1 MLILATNARIFSN
14 DFYSCIRGLKKLYIC
29 FMVIEKIQI
38 YKYSIPMHPFTIA
51 TGTMDFA
58 QNILIKI
65 FTNTGF
71 IGIGEC
77 SAFPMIV
84 GETQNTCYEM
94 AKDFAALWKGKDASN
109 IEDRLNELHLF
120 TAGNGTIKSA
130 FDMALYDIA
139 AQHANQP
146 LYEYLGGTKKEM
158 LTDITVGIG
167 SPETMATQAKAF
179 VENGAS
185 ILKIKLGKDVV
196 TDVAKIKTI
205 RESIDNNIKIRI
217 DANQGWSVEDAT
229 NTLSQLGQY
238 NIEFCEQPMRTYNDE
253 YLPELVKTSPIKI
266 MADES
271 VYNHHDALRLI
282 KNKACDYI
290 NIKMAKSGGIHE
302 ALKIIEVATKNNIPC
317 MMGGMLE
324 SRVALTAFAHFAAAN
339 PQIIFYDMDT
349 CMLGHKVDPVIGGVT
364 YNIYRVQL
372 PSGIGIGA
380 GVGEGFLEG
389 CENITI

>member
-1 MLILATNARIFSN
+1 
-14 DFYSCIRGLKKLYIC
+14 
-29 FMVIEKIQI
+29 MVIEKIQI

-65 FTNTGF
+65 FTSENI

-94 AKDFAALWKGKDASN
+94 AKDFAKLWKGKDALN
-109 IEDRLNELHLF
+109 IEERLDELHLF
-120 TAGNGTIKSA
+120 IAGNSTIKSA

-146 LYEYLGGTKKEM
+146 LYEFLGGTKKEM

-167 SPETMATQAKAF
+167 SPETMAQQAKAL

-185 ILKIKLGKDVV
+185 ILKIKLGKDVA
-196 TDVAKIKTI
+196 TDVARIKNI
-205 RESIDNNIKIRI
+205 RESIADNVKIRI
-217 DANQGWSVEDAT
+217 DANQGWSVADAKDALT
-229 NTLSQLGQY
+229 KLAKY

-253 YLPELVKTSPIKI
+253 HLPELIKISSIKI

-271 VYNHHDALRLI
+271 VYNHHDAFRLI
-282 KNKACDYI
+282 KNNACHYI
-290 NIKMAKSGGIHE
+290 NIKFAKSGGIHE
-302 ALKIIEVATKNNIPC
+302 AIKIIAVAKENNIPC

-324 SRVALTAFAHFAAAN
+324 SRVALSAFAHFAAAN

-349 CMLGHKVDPVIGGVT
+349 CMLGHKLDPVIGGVT
-364 YNIYRVQL
+364 YNGYAVQL
-372 PSGIGIGA
+372 PDGIGIGA
-380 GVGEGFLEG
+380 TVKEDFLEN
-389 CENITI
+389 CETIII

>member
-1 MLILATNARIFSN
+1 MTI
-14 DFYSCIRGLKKLYIC
+14 D
-29 FMVIEKIQI
+29 KIII
-38 YKYSIPMHPFTIA
+38 YKFSIPMQPFTIA
-51 TGTMDFA
+51 TGTMDYA
-58 QNILIKI
+58 QNMLIKI
-65 FTNTGF
+65 FTNHGI

-94 AKDFAALWKGKDASN
+94 AKDFAALWKGKEPLI
-109 IEDRLNELHLF
+109 IEERLTELHLF
-120 TAGNGTIKSA
+120 TAGNSTIKSA

-139 AQHANQP
+139 AKNASQA
-146 LYEYLGGTKKEM
+146 LYEFLGGTKKEM

-167 SPETMATQAKAF
+167 LPEIMAAQAKAF
-179 VENGAS
+179 VENGAT
-185 ILKIKLGKDVV
+185 ILKIKLGKDVA
-196 TDVAKIKTI
+196 TDVERIKAI
-205 RESIDNNIKIRI
+205 RTLVGNDIKIRI
-217 DANQGWSVEDAT
+217 DANQGWSFKDAA
-229 NTLSQLGQY
+229 NALSQLGKF

-253 YLPELVKTSPIKI
+253 YLPELVKNSPIKI

-290 NIKMAKSGGIHE
+290 NIKFAKSGGIYE
-302 ALKIIEVATKNNIPC
+302 ALKIIAVAKQHNIPC

-364 YNIYRVQL
+364 YNGYNVML
-372 PSGIGIGA
+372 PDGIGISA
-380 GVGEGFLEG
+380 GVEEGFLEG
-389 CENITI
+389 CEMIII

>member
-1 MLILATNARIFSN
+1 MI
-14 DFYSCIRGLKKLYIC
+14 
-29 FMVIEKIQI
+29 IEKIKI

-51 TGTMDFA
+51 TGTMDYA

-65 FTNTGF
+65 FTDTLF
-71 IGIGEC
+71 IGTGEC

-84 GETQNTCYEM
+84 GETQNTCFEM
-94 AKDFAALWKGKDASN
+94 AKDFAALWKGKDALN
-109 IEDRLNELHLF
+109 IADRLNDLHSF
-120 TAGNGTIKSA
+120 TAGNTTIKSA

-139 AQHANQP
+139 AQNANKP
-146 LYEYLGGTKKEM
+146 LYEFLGGLKTEM

-167 SPETMATQAKAF
+167 SPKLMAVQAMAF
-179 VENGAS
+179 VENGAT

-196 TDVAKIKTI
+196 TDVERIKAI
-205 RESIDNNIKIRI
+205 RESVGSKIKIRI
-217 DANQGWSVEDAT
+217 DANQGWTFEDAK
-229 NTLSQLGQY
+229 NALIQLGQY

-253 YLPELVKTSPIKI
+253 YLPELMKISPIKI

-282 KNKACDYI
+282 SNNACHYI
-290 NIKMAKSGGIHE
+290 NIKFAKSGGIHE
-302 ALKIIEVATKNNIPC
+302 ALKIIEVAEKYNIKC

-349 CMLGHKVDPVIGGVT
+349 CMLGHKIDPVIGGIT
-364 YNIYRVQL
+364 YIGYNVQL
-372 PSGIGIGA
+372 PDGIGIGA
-380 GVGEGFLEG
+380 DVEESFLKA
-389 CENITI
+389 CEMVLI

>member
-1 MLILATNARIFSN
+1 MT
-14 DFYSCIRGLKKLYIC
+14 
-29 FMVIEKIQI
+29 IEKIQI

-65 FTNTGF
+65 YTSENI

-77 SAFPMIV
+77 SAFPVIV

-94 AKDFAALWKGKDASN
+94 AKEFAILWKGKDALN
-109 IEDRLNELHLF
+109 IEERLNELHLF
-120 TAGNGTIKSA
+120 TAGNSTIKSA

-146 LYEYLGGTKKEM
+146 LYEFLGGIKKEM
-158 LTDITVGIG
+158 LTDITVGINT
-167 SPETMATQAKAF
+167 PVIMAEQAKAF
-179 VENGAS
+179 VENGAT
-185 ILKIKLGKDVV
+185 ILKIKLGKDVA
-196 TDVAKIKTI
+196 TDIARIKTI
-205 RESIDNNIKIRI
+205 REVIGNGIKIRI
-217 DANQGWSVEDAT
+217 DANQGWSVNDAT
-229 NTLSQLGQY
+229 NALIQLGQY

-253 YLPELVKTSPIKI
+253 YLPELIKASPIKI

-290 NIKMAKSGGIHE
+290 NIKLAKSGGIHE

-324 SRVALTAFAHFAAAN
+324 SRVALSAFAHFAAAN

-364 YNIYRVQL
+364 YNGYTVQL
-372 PSGIGIGA
+372 PSGTGIGA
-380 GVGEGFLEG
+380 SVEEGFLEG
-389 CENITI
+389 CENIEI

>member
-1 MLILATNARIFSN
+1 MN
-14 DFYSCIRGLKKLYIC
+14 
-29 FMVIEKIQI
+29 IEKIQI

-58 QNILIKI
+58 QNILIKV
-65 FTNTGF
+65 FTSEKI

-94 AKDFAALWKGKDASN
+94 AKDFAKLWKGKDALN
-109 IEDRLNELHLF
+109 IEERLNELHSF
-120 TAGNGTIKSA
+120 TAGNTTIKSA

-139 AQHANQP
+139 AQHANKP
-146 LYEYLGGTKKEM
+146 LYEFLGGTKKDM

-167 SPETMATQAKAF
+167 SPEIMAEQAKAF
-179 VENGAS
+179 VENGAT
-185 ILKIKLGKDVV
+185 ILKIKLGKDVD
-196 TDVAKIKTI
+196 TDVARIKAI
-205 RESIDNNIKIRI
+205 RESISKEIKIRI
-217 DANQGWSVEDAT
+217 ATDALT
-229 NTLSQLGQY
+229 QLEQY
-238 NIEFCEQPMRTYNDE
+238 DIEFCEQPMRTYNDE
-253 YLPELVKTSPIKI
+253 HLPALIKISPIKI

-290 NIKMAKSGGIHE
+290 NIKFAKSGGIHE
-302 ALKIIEVATKNNIPC
+302 ALKIIAVAQENNIPC

-324 SRVALTAFAHFAAAN
+324 SRVALSAFAHFAAAN

-364 YNIYRVQL
+364 YNGYTVQL
-372 PSGIGIGA
+372 PNGIGIGA
-380 GVGEGFLEG
+380 SVEEGFLEG
-389 CENITI
+389 CKTIEI

>member
-1 MLILATNARIFSN
+1 MI
-14 DFYSCIRGLKKLYIC
+14 
-29 FMVIEKIQI
+29 IEKILI

-58 QNILIKI
+58 QNILIKVYTSKNI
-65 FTNTGF
+65 

-94 AKDFAALWKGKDASN
+94 AKDFAKLWKGKDALN
-109 IEDRLNELHLF
+109 IEERLNDLQLF
-120 TAGNGTIKSA
+120 TAGNSTIKSA

-139 AQHANQP
+139 AQQANQP
-146 LYEYLGGTKKEM
+146 LYEYLGGIKKEM

-167 SPETMATQAKAF
+167 SPETMAAQAKAF
-179 VENGAS
+179 VEKGAT
-185 ILKIKLGKDVV
+185 ILKIKLGKEVS
-196 TDVAKIKTI
+196 TDVARIKAI
-205 RESIDNNIKIRI
+205 RENIGNKTKIRI

-229 NTLSQLGQY
+229 NALTQLGQY

-253 YLPELVKTSPIKI
+253 HLPGLVKTSPIKI

-271 VYNHHDALRLI
+271 VYNHHDAIRLL

-290 NIKMAKSGGIHE
+290 NIKFAKSGGINE
-302 ALKIIEVATKNNIPC
+302 ALKIIAVAKENNIPC

-324 SRVALTAFAHFAAAN
+324 SRVALSAFAAFAAAN

-364 YNIYRVQL
+364 YKDYTVQL

-380 GVGEGFLEG
+380 EVIESFLED
-389 CENITI
+389 CENVII

>member
-1 MLILATNARIFSN
+1 MT
-14 DFYSCIRGLKKLYIC
+14 
-29 FMVIEKIQI
+29 IEKIQI

-58 QNILIKI
+58 QNILIKV
-65 FTNTGF
+65 FTSKNI

-94 AKDFAALWKGKDASN
+94 AKDFAILWKGKDALH
-109 IEDRLNELHLF
+109 IEERLNDLHSF
-120 TAGNGTIKSA
+120 TAGNNTIKSA
-130 FDMALYDIA
+130 FDMALYDVA
-139 AQHANQP
+139 SQYAKQP
-146 LYEYLGGTKKEM
+146 LYEFLGGAKKEM

-167 SPETMATQAKAF
+167 SPKTMAEQAKAF
-179 VENGAS
+179 VEKGAS
-185 ILKIKLGKDVV
+185 ILKIKLGKDVT
-196 TDVAKIKTI
+196 TDVLRIKTV
-205 RESIDNNIKIRI
+205 REIIGNDTKIRI

-229 NTLSQLGQY
+229 DALTQLGQY

-253 YLPELVKTSPIKI
+253 YLPALIKTSPIKI

-290 NIKMAKSGGIHE
+290 NIKFAKSGGIHE
-302 ALKIIEVATKNNIPC
+302 ALKIIAVAKENNIPC

-324 SRVALTAFAHFAAAN
+324 SRVALSAFAAFAASN

-349 CMLGHKVDPVIGGVT
+349 CMLGHKVDPVIGGVS
-364 YNIYRVQL
+364 YNGYSVQL
-372 PSGIGIGA
+372 PSSIGISA
-380 GVGEGFLEG
+380 SVEESFLES
-389 CENITI
+389 CENILI